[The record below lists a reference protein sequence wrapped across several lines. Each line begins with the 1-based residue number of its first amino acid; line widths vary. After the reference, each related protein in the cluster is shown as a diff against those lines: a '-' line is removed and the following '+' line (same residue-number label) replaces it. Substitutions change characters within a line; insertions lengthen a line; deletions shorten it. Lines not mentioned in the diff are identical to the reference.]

1 MQETWYFMYSF
12 NSVGIKP
19 ILASGDRAP
28 IVKKVARELGIDEY
42 YSECS
47 PQNKL
52 ELIRKFQLVN
62 TRLFQILMN
71 KESKIVGMVGDGI
84 NDAPALSLAG

>member
-12 NSVGIKP
+12 NPVGIKP

-28 IVKKVARELGIDEY
+28 IVAKVAHELGIDEY
-42 YSECS
+42 YSEFS

-52 ELIRKFQLVN
+52 ELIRKYQQVSA
-62 TRLFQILMN
+62 RLFQILM
-71 KESKIVGMVGDGI
+71 SQGQ
-84 NDAPALSLAG
+84 